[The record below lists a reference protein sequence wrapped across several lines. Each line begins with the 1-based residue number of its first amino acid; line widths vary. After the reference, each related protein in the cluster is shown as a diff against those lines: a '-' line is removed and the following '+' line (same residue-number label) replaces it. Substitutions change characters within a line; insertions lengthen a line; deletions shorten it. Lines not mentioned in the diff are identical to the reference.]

1 MTKPSR
7 NQSCGSNPKSC
18 SLKSR
23 HFKGI
28 RMRKWVSGTKAKLNF
43 PHSPPKISCAS
54 FLSPQQIQTAAA
66 KFAAEE
72 CRLLSENGEASSS
85 YGSEEECDINSEQII
100 WEEGATFGDS
110 VAFESMENGGSFN
123 VEDIPPLE
131 GLMED
136 FGIPFQLPEDWELGI
151 F

>member
-1 MTKPSR
+1 MNKGYSAWPWIPHLFVLMGDFLKPCF
-7 NQSCGSNPKSC
+7 Q
-18 SLKSR
+18 
-23 HFKGI
+23 
-28 RMRKWVSGTKAKLNF
+28 LNSS
-43 PHSPPKISCAS
+43 HSPPKISCAS

-72 CRLLSENGEASSS
+72 CRLLSENGKASSS
-85 YGSEEECDINSEQII
+85 YGLEEECDINNQQII
-100 WEEGATFGDS
+100 WEEGAAFGVS

-136 FGIPFQLPEDWELGI
+136 FGIPFQIREDSELGI